1 MVNEK
6 KDSPKQNKQTK
17 LTKEYTGIVVSDKMQ
32 KTVVVKVDRA
42 YFHPVVKKVV
52 RRSKSYKVHD
62 EDEKAHTGDVV
73 RITEGRPQS
82 KDKYMYLAEIIKTA
96 Q

>member
-6 KDSPKQNKQTK
+6 EDMKQKES
-17 LTKEYTGIVVSDKMQ
+17 LTKEYTGTVVSDKMQ

-52 RRSKSYKVHD
+52 RASKSYKVHD
-62 EDEKAHTGDVV
+62 EDEKAHIGDIV
-73 RITEGRPQS
+73 RIIEGRPKS